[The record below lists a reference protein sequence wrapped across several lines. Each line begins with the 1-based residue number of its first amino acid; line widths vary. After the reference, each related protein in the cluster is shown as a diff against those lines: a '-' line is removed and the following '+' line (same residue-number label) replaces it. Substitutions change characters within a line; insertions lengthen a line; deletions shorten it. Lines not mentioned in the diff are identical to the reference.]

1 MKKVFSHE
9 NRLIVFN
16 LKNVL
21 QDAGIACVVENEF
34 ASGGVGDLSPFET
47 WPELWVVN
55 DEDKV
60 RALDVIAR
68 VQSAGDEPEWFCA
81 RCGERNPGSFQVC
94 WNCGAARHPD

>member
-21 QDAGIACVVENEF
+21 QEHGIASVVENEF

-47 WPELWVVN
+47 WPELWVLN
-55 DEDKV
+55 DSDEERAMKV
-60 RALDVIAR
+60 IDSLNQTTRQDWICPV
-68 VQSAGDEPEWFCA
+68 
-81 RCGERNPGSFQVC
+81 CGEKNPGSFQIC
-94 WNCGAARHPD
+94 WKCGAEAPT